1 MYIYIHITC
10 INNYQDVIQKMLNKI
25 KNSELYTQVKE
36 IRVSLI
42 GDNYFELDNKMKI
55 IYHGCLGEYENKT
68 INLIDVDNEN
78 EPILYLHSKGVTK
91 PEHIGIEDWTELIT
105 YYLIEQWK
113 ICVEGLKYYDTVG
126 VNLSIE
132 PKIHYSGNMWWT
144 TMKHLKNIGRLNY
157 KNYLDSEMYV
167 CSKGKHLC
175 LWNSKI
181 NHYLYRYPSELYK
194 GKFEPYEITSPNN

>member
-10 INNYQDVIQKMLNKI
+10 INHYQEIIKKMMNKI
-25 KNSELYTQVKE
+25 KESELYGQIKE
-36 IRVSLI
+36 IRISLI
-42 GDNYFELDNKMKI
+42 GNKNFQLDDKMKI
-55 IYHGCLGEYENKT
+55 IYNGSLGEYENKT
-68 INLIDVDNEN
+68 INLIDVENEN

-91 PEHIGIEDWTELIT
+91 PGHLGIQDWTDLLI

-113 ICVEGLKYYDTVG
+113 VCIEGLKYYDTVG

-144 TMKHLKNIGRLNY
+144 TMKHLKNIGKLDY
-157 KNYLDSEMYV
+157 QSYLDSEMYV
-167 CSKGKHLC
+167 CKKGKHLC

-181 NHYLYRYPSELYK
+181 NHYHQRYPLNLYK
-194 GKFEPYEITSPNN
+194 SKFEPYQIISPNN